1 MMQLMLTL
9 QDIMIGMGLFG
20 HTEDMGIEG
29 SGIVRRVGSEVTHI
43 QVDDTVVFMGAGF
56 FQTRIIIPA
65 THCIKSPLNI
75 TLEKA
80 ATLPVV
86 FSTAVY
92 SLMYLASLRTGQV
105 SNHMISNR
113 CTTN

>member
-1 MMQLMLTL
+1 MLTL

-29 SGIVRRVGSEVTHI
+29 SGIVRRVGSEVTDI

-56 FQTRIIIPA
+56 FQTRIIISA
-65 THCIKSPLNI
+65 RHCVKSPPNI
-75 TLEKA
+75 TLETA

-86 FSTAVY
+86 FSTVVY
-92 SLMYLASLRTGQV
+92 SLMHLASLRKGQV
-105 SNHMISNR
+105 SSHMISN
-113 CTTN
+113 CYTSS